1 MMTKREALIRVCILI
16 AALTLPSWANGNAS
30 FRIMTYNIRHGTPT
44 DNEHINI
51 AATAAAIAA
60 ESPDFICLQEVDKNC
75 GRSGNVDQAAYLAE
89 ATGLGYSTFCKTIDF
104 SDGGKYGIAILSK
117 TEPLSVTM
125 TELPRI
131 DATYEQRMLL
141 VCEFEDFYVANS
153 HFDLNESPRIESVTT
168 ISNVFSSL
176 SKPIFFAGDWN
187 DTPSSA
193 TLNKIKGFM
202 TVISPAAWVNTSPA
216 RRT

>member
-1 MMTKREALIRVCILI
+1 MTKREALIRVCILI

-89 ATGLGYSTFCKTIDF
+89 ATGLGYNTFCKAIDF
-104 SDGGKYGIAILSK
+104 SDTTHSARRSISP
-117 TEPLSVTM
+117 TEESLAS
-125 TELPRI
+125 R
-131 DATYEQRMLL
+131 Y
-141 VCEFEDFYVANS
+141 
-153 HFDLNESPRIESVTT
+153 SPRR
-168 ISNVFSSL
+168 N
-176 SKPIFFAGDWN
+176 
-187 DTPSSA
+187 
-193 TLNKIKGFM
+193 
-202 TVISPAAWVNTSPA
+202 
-216 RRT
+216 RCR